1 MDKPSSNTL
10 IEGNPLKRRLLF
22 AAGHVCVLL
31 GLLALLLPVI
41 PTSPFLIVGAACY
54 ARSSEKFYNLLLQ
67 NKYCGPMI
75 RQWERNRC
83 IEKKFKLAAL
93 AVLAVAFASSS
104 FLFLEGWPARA
115 LLMTF
120 GLAAMVFVVS
130 IPTCP
135 DAARSGPGR
144 SHDR

>member
-1 MDKPSSNTL
+1 MDKQAARVL
-10 IEGNPLKRRLLF
+10 IERNPLKRRLLF

-54 ARSSEKFYNLLLQ
+54 ARSSEKFYHLLLQ
-67 NKYCGPMI
+67 NKYFGPMI

-83 IEKKFKLAAL
+83 LEKKFKLVAF
-93 AVLAVAFASSS
+93 AVLAAAFLSSS
-104 FLFLEGWPARA
+104 FLFLENWTARA
-115 LLMTF
+115 LLMAF
-120 GLAAMVFVVS
+120 GLAFIGFVAS

-135 DAARSGPGR
+135 DAAHSGR
-144 SHDR
+144 SHAR